1 MEQIEKR
8 YDAQLVYSFDMA
20 LQNEFSL
27 EENIQLAR
35 DQRPFQSLCKL
46 KKLK

>member
-27 EENIQLAR
+27 EENIQLR
-35 DQRPFQSLCKL
+35 LFQVLCKDQ
-46 KKLK
+46 KLI